1 MVTCNCR
8 SYLRAACVFA
18 LISFIHNCYAG
29 LNASSTV
36 FVIMMENHNWSDI
49 KNNPNA
55 PYINGTLLPIAA
67 YATQYYNPP
76 GIHPS
81 EPNYL
86 WLEAGTNFGIFDD
99 NAPSV
104 NHQSTSSHFVTLLR
118 NAGISWKTYQ
128 EDITGT
134 TCPTTNTGG
143 YAVKHNPFAFFDDV
157 TGSGCTNVMRPFS
170 ELANDL
176 TNNSVPHYVFVTPNL
191 CHDMHDSCG
200 PVNNAIKQGDQWL
213 AQNLPMIL
221 NSAAFQNGVV
231 FITWDEGEGSDGPI
245 GMIVLSPFGKGG
257 GYSNS
262 IHYTH
267 SATLQTLQEIFGVRP
282 FLGDAANGPDLSDLF
297 VAGAI
302 PDASSQNSLLN
313 ISTRARVGTGDDVLI
328 AGFVETGPDPKTV
341 VIRALGPS
349 LANAGLANVL
359 LDPTLSLHDQTGA
372 VIATNDDWKSSQ
384 LAAIQASGLAPS
396 DDREAAIST
405 ALSPGAY
412 TAIESGKNSTTGIG
426 LIEVYD
432 IDQTG
437 NAKIANISTR
447 GSVGVGN
454 NVMIGGLIVGGDG
467 AGARVLVRAIGPS
480 LAGAGILN
488 PLPNP
493 RLQLHNANGATIGSD
508 ADWKDTQQLEIQAT
522 GLAPVDNC
530 EAAILATLAPGP
542 FTAIVI
548 DENGA
553 TGVGL
558 VELYRLP

>member
-1 MVTCNCR
+1 MLVSLAHLC
-8 SYLRAACVFA
+8 
-18 LISFIHNCYAG
+18 HAG

-49 KNNPNA
+49 NGNPNA
-55 PYINGTLLPIAA
+55 PYINGTLLPIGS
-67 YATQYYNPP
+67 YATQYYNPS
-76 GIHPS
+76 GVHPS

-99 NAPSV
+99 NSPAV
-104 NHQSTSSHFVTLLR
+104 NHQSTSNHFVTLLR

-134 TCPTTNTGG
+134 TCPTTNSGS

-157 TGSGCTNVMRPFS
+157 TGAGCTSVMRPFA
-170 ELANDL
+170 ELASDL
-176 TNNSVPHYVFVTPNL
+176 TNNIVPHYVFVTPNL
-191 CHDMHDSCG
+191 CNDMHDSCG
-200 PVNNAIKQGDQWL
+200 PIYNAVKQGDQWL
-213 AQNLPMIL
+213 AANLPMIL

-231 FITWDEGEGSDGPI
+231 LITWDEGEGSDGPI
-245 GMIVLSPFGKGG
+245 GMIVLSPFAKGS

-302 PDASSQNSLLN
+302 PSASSQNSLLN
-313 ISTRARVGTGDDVLI
+313 ISTRAHVGTGDDVLI
-328 AGFVETGPDPKTV
+328 AGFVATGTDAKTV
-341 VIRALGPS
+341 MIRALGPS
-349 LANAGLANVL
+349 LVNAGLPNAL
-359 LDPTLSLHDQTGA
+359 LDPKLTLHDQTGA
-372 VIATNDDWKSSQ
+372 VIATNDDWKSAQ
-384 LAAIQASGLAPS
+384 FAAIQASGLAPS
-396 DDREAAIST
+396 DDREAAILMT
-405 ALSPGAY
+405 LSPGAY

-426 LIEVYD
+426 LVEVYD
-432 IDQTG
+432 VDQTG
-437 NAKIANISTR
+437 NAKVANISTR
-447 GSVGVGN
+447 GSVGGGN
-454 NVMIGGLIVGGDG
+454 DVMIGGLIVGGDG

-493 RLQLHNANGATIGSD
+493 RLQLHNANGAVIG
-508 ADWKDTQQLEIQAT
+508 ANTDWKNSQQLEIEAT
-522 GLAPVDNC
+522 GLAPVDDH
-530 EAAILATLAPGP
+530 EASILATLAPGP
-542 FTAIVI
+542 FTAIVS
-548 DENGA
+548 DENGG

-558 VELYRLP
+558 VEIYRLP